1 MGGRSAVYNDDE
13 PLMCGSFWPFDGCS
27 SWCEAVE
34 VLLTTQVLNGRRITL
49 GEGVPLNRHEPHIVV
64 VGTKGS
70 SRIAACHTISLP
82 DNPPVR
88 GSPPITNV
96 HRIALMPD
104 VAARINAQLC
114 DAARQKVCCKRDS
127 GVLVSNVGGFH
138 STETLITA
146 VGRSLSEWM
155 GEDLP
160 GLCFEALAIIRED
173 ALSSYD
179 LTGWLNASHETDFNI
194 LHDHGSAAWSLV
206 YFASSGRGA
215 GSEDLS
221 NWNSH
226 DLLGGELLLKTQ
238 LQPFTHRYA
247 YLPIRPDPGVL
258 WMFPGYLPHA
268 VLPRRLQTPEEG
280 LHTGTLRVSAAFNAT
295 VKSQL
300 I

>member
-1 MGGRSAVYNDDE
+1 
-13 PLMCGSFWPFDGCS
+13 
-27 SWCEAVE
+27 
-34 VLLTTQVLNGRRITL
+34 
-49 GEGVPLNRHEPHIVV
+49 
-64 VGTKGS
+64 
-70 SRIAACHTISLP
+70 
-82 DNPPVR
+82 
-88 GSPPITNV
+88 
-96 HRIALMPD
+96 
-104 VAARINAQLC
+104 
-114 DAARQKVCCKRDS
+114 
-127 GVLVSNVGGFH
+127 
-138 STETLITA
+138 
-146 VGRSLSEWM
+146 M

-247 YLPIRPDPGVL
+247 YLPIRPDRVFFGCFQATFRMPCCLGG
-258 WMFPGYLPHA
+258 FK
-268 VLPRRLQTPEEG
+268 PRRKVCTRV
-280 LHTGTLRVSAAFNAT
+280 HCACLRHSMP
-295 VKSQL
+295 L
-300 I
+300 